1 MPLFKNL
8 SARRSIGHKRQSS
21 PTNLN
26 DVLAFISQATANQL
40 RAIEIARQNEISSR
54 FGKEF
59 RYGK

>member
-26 DVLAFISQATANQL
+26 DVLDFMGQASQTQL
-40 RAIEIARQNEISSR
+40 RAIRIALK
-54 FGKEF
+54 GKED
-59 RYGK
+59 RCGK